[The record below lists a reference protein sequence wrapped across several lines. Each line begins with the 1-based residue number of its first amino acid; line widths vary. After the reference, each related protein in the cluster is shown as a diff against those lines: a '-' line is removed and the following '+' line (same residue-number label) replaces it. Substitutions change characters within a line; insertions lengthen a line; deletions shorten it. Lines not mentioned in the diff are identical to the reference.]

1 MPLWPWWLGALGLAT
16 AAISY
21 LVVLHRSIGVSGA
34 LNTALDP
41 MAARSEHELAAFDD
55 AALEAAMLAAA
66 RAEFGDAAVDA
77 AAPLPA
83 SSVVNTPPLGFSRS
97 VVFLVGCVLGGT
109 AFALVGPAG
118 LAFELTPGG
127 MYARIFGDGGV
138 WPALFVG
145 GVFVG
150 VGTSMAGG
158 CTSGHGLV
166 GCGRL
171 QVPSI
176 IATACFFGTGIVLSF
191 AVKALVLS

>member
-1 MPLWPWWLGALGLAT
+1 MTLWPWWLGALGLAG
-16 AAISY
+16 AALAH
-21 LVVLHRSIGVSGA
+21 LVILRRPIGVSGA

-41 MAARSEHELAAFDD
+41 VAARSEHDLASFDD
-55 AALEAAMLAAA
+55 AALEAALIEAA

-83 SSVVNTPPLGFSRS
+83 STVVSTPPLGFRGS
-97 VVFLVGCVLGGT
+97 VLFLVGCVLGGT
-109 AFALVGPAG
+109 VFALISPTGF
-118 LAFELTPGG
+118 AFESVPGG
-127 MYARIFGDGGV
+127 VYARIFGDAV

-145 GVFVG
+145 GVLVG

-171 QVPSI
+171 QVPSL
-176 IATACFFGTGIVLSF
+176 IATACFFGTGIVLSL